1 MCRARDVGARLARS
15 PPDTGVRRCGR
26 RALRTSRHTA
36 AARGTLTSTIA
47 SEPSSAIGCAIRSP
61 EGRSPEGRSSTP
73 ASDPESSQLSTT
85 RPDRSRAR
93 SRIRRLDGR
102 GARWWRTVG
111 ARLAS
116 PDARPST
123 TPSPH
128 ALGRGDGGEDDPP
141 SRGSGVS
148 ICCSWMI
155 CSSQSGRVGCV
166 ATRP

>member
-1 MCRARDVGARLARS
+1 MCRARDVGARLAR
-15 PPDTGVRRCGR
+15 PPSDTGVRRCGR

-47 SEPSSAIGCAIRSP
+47 SEPSSAIGCAM
-61 EGRSPEGRSSTP
+61 RSPEGRSSTP
-73 ASDPESSQLSTT
+73 ASDPEWSQLSTT

-93 SRIRRLDGR
+93 FRTRRLDGR

-116 PDARPST
+116 PDALPST
-123 TPSPH
+123 NPSPH
-128 ALGRGDGGEDDPP
+128 ALGRGDGGEDGPP